1 MKKILLVE
9 DHNLI
14 VKSLS
19 LSLGKKYDL
28 DVAQSIENAKEK
40 DLSQVDL
47 ILLDI
52 GLPDGSGLE
61 LYKYIKLIKDIP
73 VIFLTANDEEETIVR
88 AFDMGAD
95 DYLTKPFKTGELM
108 ARIRKIL
115 PDMVVFNDIEIDTE
129 KRQVYKDKKTIKV
142 SNKEYELL
150 LYLIQNKNMVL
161 SRDQLLAIWEVE
173 DIFINDNT
181 LSVNIKRLREKL
193 DLHNLKTVKNIG
205 YILDEKE

>member
-1 MKKILLVE
+1 M
-9 DHNLI
+9 
-14 VKSLS
+14 
-19 LSLGKKYDL
+19 
-28 DVAQSIENAKEK
+28 AQSIENAKEK

-129 KRQVYKDKKTIKV
+129 KRQVYKDKK
-142 SNKEYELL
+142 LL
-150 LYLIQNKNMVL
+150 KYLI
-161 SRDQLLAIWEVE
+161 R
-173 DIFINDNT
+173 NT
-181 LSVNIKRLREKL
+181 NFYF
-193 DLHNLKTVKNIG
+193 T
-205 YILDEKE
+205 